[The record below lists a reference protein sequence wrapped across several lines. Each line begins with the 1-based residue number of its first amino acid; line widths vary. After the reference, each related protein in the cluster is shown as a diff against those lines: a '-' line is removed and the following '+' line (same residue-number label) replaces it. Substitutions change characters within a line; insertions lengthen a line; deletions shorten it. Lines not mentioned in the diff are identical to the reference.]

1 MVRHIQNLFVYAF
14 ALTAFW
20 SCRKGELLPNQ
31 PPSTKI
37 MVEEINLTGENR
49 LTTTVRLSWYG
60 TDPDG
65 YVVGYELRI
74 NEGDWIYTEKQDSTF
89 QLNIEDGSD
98 TTDILFEVRAI
109 DNEDLKDPN
118 PARLIVPIRNSP
130 PVASFQEAVL
140 PLDTTHL
147 VYTFRYNASDPDGNE
162 TLRKAFIRVN
172 DGDWYQIPLQERMV
186 SIAPENPKE
195 NGLGNGLV
203 YLGVNTNP
211 EPLRIG
217 GLINNGDN
225 IFQVKVED
233 VAGAQSDIDSTPVIF
248 IKPQVGDLLVISGQP
263 NHVSQAY
270 QNIINQV
277 YPSADYIYYQREN
290 GKYQPKLWNPTF
302 YLMARHY
309 DKIFFHTDASTFSNN
324 VTSVT
329 NTILNFAAGSMQR
342 LLDDNKKIFV
352 TTRFTRTTEFEA
364 IASIFGIDSFTSSRG
379 QAILSNDSI
388 VKAQV
393 SPFQDIQSSLFVLG
407 ASPFYPAFNTE
418 ILYRAS
424 FTPTQ
429 GWEGPNVIGVARQN
443 SANRTNVVFFSME
456 LYLMD
461 KNPTSLN
468 HLFNTVLNER
478 FNW

>member
-1 MVRHIQNLFVYAF
+1 MI
-14 ALTAFW
+14 ALW
-20 SCRKGELLPNQ
+20 SCRKGELLTNQ

-37 MVEEINLTGENR
+37 VVEEINLTGENR

-65 YVVGYELRI
+65 YVVGYELSI
-74 NEGDWIYTEKQDSTF
+74 NEGDWFFTEKQDSVF
-89 QLNIEDGSD
+89 QFNLQDASD
-98 TTDILFEVRAI
+98 TSDILFQVRAI
-109 DNEDLKDPN
+109 DNEDLKDPS

-130 PVASFQEAVL
+130 PVASFQEVVL

-147 VYTFRYNASDPDGNE
+147 VYTFRYNALDPDGNE
-162 TLRKAFIRVN
+162 TLRKSFIRVN
-172 DGDWYQIPLQERMV
+172 DGDWYQVPLQERMI
-186 SIAPENPKE
+186 SIVPEKPKE
-195 NGLGNGLV
+195 NGVGDGLV

-211 EPLRIG
+211 ETLRIK
-217 GLINNGDN
+217 GLINNGEN

-248 IKPQVGDLLVISGQP
+248 IKPQIGDLLVISGQP
-263 NHVSQAY
+263 VHVTQSY

-277 YPSADYIYYQREN
+277 YPSADYIYYQLNN

-302 YLMARHY
+302 YLMSRHY
-309 DKIFFHTDASTFSNN
+309 DKIFIHTDASTFSNN
-324 VTSVT
+324 VTSIT
-329 NTILNFAAGSMQR
+329 NTILNFASGSMQR

-352 TTRFTRTTEFEA
+352 TTRFTRTTDFEA
-364 IASIFGIDSFTSSRG
+364 ISPIFGIDSFTSSRG

-393 SPFQDIQSSLFVLG
+393 APFQDIQSSLFVLG

-418 ILYRAS
+418 ILYRAP
-424 FTPTQ
+424 FTKTQ
-429 GWEGPNVIGVARQN
+429 GWVGPDVIGVARKN
-443 SANRTNVVFFSME
+443 SENKTNVVFFSME

-461 KNPTSLN
+461 KNPLSLN